1 MEKLKM
7 YSNQN
12 YNIVLNMPNDLL
24 INSFTFLDITDIN
37 SVCLTCKEF
46 NNIGSIDYIW
56 SNYLLKYNIV
66 IYKSNENINFKKII
80 IDKINENIKRKKE
93 KRKEL
98 NGNILNITN
107 NIFKYNV
114 IFKNIYMKNKTII
127 DNKNYK
133 KNIDY
138 GKINYLT
145 ITKFGNIL
153 EDLIKRK
160 ILTVDI
166 FIDTHNIYNM
176 IKL

>member
-12 YNIVLNMPNDLL
+12 YDIVLNMPTDLL
-24 INSFTFLDITDIN
+24 INSFAFLDITDIN
-37 SVCLTCKEF
+37 YLCLTCKEF
-46 NNIGSIDYIW
+46 NNIGSVNYIW

-66 IYKSNENINFKKII
+66 IDKSNENINFKKII
-80 IDKINENIKRKKE
+80 TDKINENIKRKKE

-98 NGNILNITN
+98 NENILNITN

-127 DNKNYK
+127 DNK

-166 FIDTHNIYNM
+166 FVDTLNIYNM